1 MVAYNGEP
9 THISMAS
16 LSAVKIFGT
25 PGTEKF
31 RILRLA
37 STSDDL
43 DIVETNS
50 EINLIIKEILGKRT
64 KDYTNRR
71 S

>member
-1 MVAYNGEP
+1 
-9 THISMAS
+9 MA
-16 LSAVKIFGT
+16 LAKRAKIFGT

-50 EINLIIKEILGKRT
+50 EINLIIKEILGR
-64 KDYTNRR
+64 
-71 S
+71 